1 MPASHRG
8 TILVIDDE
16 EIMREILETLLTREG
31 YDVRLASSGAE
42 GLDLAR
48 ALPFDAA
55 IVDIMMPGLDGIA
68 TLDELKRVDEDLAVV
83 IITAYASVES
93 AISAMKSGAF
103 DYITKPFKNDE
114 VLVVVRNAM
123 ERRRLVHENRSLR
136 QNIQERY
143 HKFANIIG
151 RSPRMRQVFDLII
164 QAAPSRSTILIQGE
178 SGTGKELVA
187 RAIHANSS
195 RSDRSFVTVNSGNL
209 PPDLLE
215 STLFGHVK
223 GAFTGAVY
231 PKKGMFDLADK
242 GSIFFDEIGN
252 VPLETQAKLLRV
264 IQERDFM
271 RLGGMETIK
280 VDVRIIAATNV
291 DLRQMM
297 DEGKFREDLF
307 YRLHV
312 ISIQLPP
319 LRDRKDDIPL
329 LAQCFLNKYGEENHK
344 TDLDLTP
351 DALDLMSE
359 YDWPGNVRE
368 LENVIERA
376 VVLTT
381 GPTIGVDLIPD
392 HVRKSPSS
400 TLPPQ
405 FVVPPEGI
413 SFKEVIT
420 DFEKRLIESTLE
432 AAGGVQKRAAE
443 LLHIKPTTLNE
454 MIKRYDI
461 HPRRKRNGH
470 ENGSLAEPPV
480 AEASPGPA
488 RPAAPAVGPLTPAVV
503 FDDK

>member
-1 MPASHRG
+1 
-8 TILVIDDE
+8 
-16 EIMREILETLLTREG
+16 
-31 YDVRLASSGAE
+31 
-42 GLDLAR
+42 
-48 ALPFDAA
+48 
-55 IVDIMMPGLDGIA
+55 
-68 TLDELKRVDEDLAVV
+68 
-83 IITAYASVES
+83 
-93 AISAMKSGAF
+93 
-103 DYITKPFKNDE
+103 
-114 VLVVVRNAM
+114 
-123 ERRRLVHENRSLR
+123 
-136 QNIQERY
+136 
-143 HKFANIIG
+143 
-151 RSPRMRQVFDLII
+151 MRQVFDLII

-195 RSDRSFVTVNSGNL
+195 RSERSFVTVNSGNL

-297 DEGKFREDLF
+297 EEGKFREDLF

-329 LAQCFLNKYGEENHK
+329 LVQHFLEKYGEENKK
-344 TDLDLTP
+344 TGLELTP
-351 DALDLMSE
+351 DALDLLTE

-376 VVLTT
+376 VVLTPGT
-381 GPTIGVDLIPD
+381 RIGVELIPD
-392 HVRKSPSS
+392 HVRKAPNFQM
-400 TLPPQ
+400 PQ
-405 FVVPPEGI
+405 FVVPPEGHL
-413 SFKEVIT
+413 VQGRHH
-420 DFEKRLIESTLE
+420 RLRE
-432 AAGGVQKRAAE
+432 APDRVDARGRRRRSEAGRRAPAHQADDAE
-443 LLHIKPTTLNE
+443 
-454 MIKRYDI
+454 RDDQAV
-461 HPRRKRNGH
+461 RD
-470 ENGSLAEPPV
+470 
-480 AEASPGPA
+480 
-488 RPAAPAVGPLTPAVV
+488 PAAPEADDERERQRAGRGAPCRRRPRPPAPSRASRASGA
-503 FDDK
+503 DLR

>member
-1 MPASHRG
+1 
-8 TILVIDDE
+8 
-16 EIMREILETLLTREG
+16 
-31 YDVRLASSGAE
+31 
-42 GLDLAR
+42 
-48 ALPFDAA
+48 
-55 IVDIMMPGLDGIA
+55 
-68 TLDELKRVDEDLAVV
+68 
-83 IITAYASVES
+83 
-93 AISAMKSGAF
+93 
-103 DYITKPFKNDE
+103 
-114 VLVVVRNAM
+114 
-123 ERRRLVHENRSLR
+123 
-136 QNIQERY
+136 
-143 HKFANIIG
+143 
-151 RSPRMRQVFDLII
+151 MRQVFDLII

-187 RAIHANSS
+187 RAIHTNSS
-195 RSDRSFVTVNSGNL
+195 RSERSFVTVNSGNL

-297 DEGKFREDLF
+297 EEGKFREDLF

-329 LAQCFLNKYGEENHK
+329 LVHHFLEKYGEENK
-344 TDLDLTP
+344 KGGLELTP
-351 DALDLMSE
+351 EALDLLTE

-376 VVLTT
+376 VVLSV
-381 GPTIGVDLIPD
+381 G
-392 HVRKSPSS
+392 RASASS
-400 TLPPQ
+400 
-405 FVVPPEGI
+405 
-413 SFKEVIT
+413 
-420 DFEKRLIESTLE
+420 
-432 AAGGVQKRAAE
+432 
-443 LLHIKPTTLNE
+443 
-454 MIKRYDI
+454 
-461 HPRRKRNGH
+461 
-470 ENGSLAEPPV
+470 
-480 AEASPGPA
+480 
-488 RPAAPAVGPLTPAVV
+488 
-503 FDDK
+503 

>member
-1 MPASHRG
+1 MTTRKGSL
-8 TILVIDDE
+8 LVIDDE
-16 EIMREILETLLTREG
+16 EIMRDILETLLTREG
-31 YDVRLASSGAE
+31 YDVRLASSGEE
-42 GLDLAR
+42 GLELAR
-48 ALPFDAA
+48 ATPFDAA
-55 IVDIMMPGLDGIA
+55 VVDIMMPGFDGIA
-68 TLDELKRVDEDLAVV
+68 TLDELKRIDEDLAVI

-93 AISAMKSGAF
+93 AIAAMKSGAF
-103 DYITKPFKNDE
+103 DYITKPFKNEE
-114 VLVVVRNAM
+114 VLVVIRNAM
-123 ERRRLVHENRSLR
+123 ERRRLVHENRNLR

-195 RSDRSFVTVNSGNL
+195 RSERAFVTVNSGNL

-223 GAFTGAVY
+223 GAFTGAIY
-231 PKKGMFDLADK
+231 PKKGMFDLADR

-280 VDVRIIAATNV
+280 VDVRIIAATNC

-297 DEGKFREDLF
+297 EESKFREDLF

-319 LRDRKDDIPL
+319 LRERKDDIPL
-329 LAQCFLNKYGEENHK
+329 LVRHFLHKYGEENRK
-344 TDLDLTP
+344 GDLELAP
-351 DALDLMSE
+351 EALDLLTE

-376 VVLTT
+376 VVLTSA
-381 GPTIGVDLIPD
+381 PRIGIELVPD
-392 HVRKSPSS
+392 HVRRAPSFS
-400 TLPPQ
+400 MPEFSL
-405 FVVPPEGI
+405 PPEGI
-413 SFKEVIT
+413 SFKDVTT
-420 DFEKRLIESTLE
+420 DFEKRLIEATLE

-454 MIKRYDI
+454 MIKRHDI
-461 HPRRKRNGH
+461 RPRRKRQT
-470 ENGSLAEPPV
+470 EESEERRP
-480 AEASPGPA
+480 PGPQGEA
-488 RPAAPAVGPLTPAVV
+488 DPSI
-503 FDDK
+503 

>member
-1 MPASHRG
+1 MALSRNG
-8 TILVIDDE
+8 TILVVDDE

-31 YDVRLASSGAE
+31 YDVRLAASGAE
-42 GLDLAR
+42 GLEMAR

-68 TLDELKRVDEDLAVV
+68 TLDELKRIDEDLAVV
-83 IITAYASVES
+83 IITAFASVES

-123 ERRRLVHENRSLR
+123 ERRRLVHENRNLR

-195 RSDRSFVTVNSGNL
+195 RSERSFVTVNSGNL

-264 IQERDFM
+264 MQERDFM

-297 DEGKFREDLF
+297 EEGKFREDLF

-329 LAQCFLNKYGEENHK
+329 LAHHFLEKYGQENHK
-344 TDLDLTP
+344 TDLDLSP
-351 DALDLMSE
+351 AALDLLTE

-376 VVLTT
+376 VVLTP
-381 GPTIGVDLIPD
+381 GSHIGEDLIPE
-392 HVRKSPSS
+392 HVRRAPNFQV
-400 TLPPQ
+400 PQ

-454 MIKRYDI
+454 MIKRYEI
-461 HPRRKRNGH
+461 RPRRKRNG
-470 ENGSLAEPPV
+470 NGAEPDQPPPS
-480 AEASPGPA
+480 AGPA
-488 RPAAPAVGPLTPAVV
+488 GERRPASTVVGPLTPAGV